1 VTVYGR
7 AREGPDGFEPERLV
21 LGFTTLANIDRL
33 LASLIHMAG
42 GLWGEGRQPVS
53 ESTLAQL
60 FTNLA
65 EQYGDST
72 AVIDADAAGNSV
84 SFSQLND
91 RATSLAGGLRSLGL
105 ERGDP
110 VALFLPN
117 GTDWLVLLLAAA
129 RLGLIVVG
137 VNTRYRADDLRHI
150 LALSEAKALVVP
162 DEFLGIDYFAI
173 VEEALSRLSNPPA
186 LIVAPHPGE
195 RWVTTHIAV
204 TGLADLR
211 TGEATDDQAD
221 PSDMLITFSTSGT
234 TGLPKLAL
242 HDHGGTIIHCQAAAR
257 ACDLGPGDASLLLV
271 PLCGAFGLIT
281 ALATLSAGACLVVS
295 ARFSPV
301 ESCSLIARHQVTHV
315 NGSDDML
322 LAILDA
328 DTSGGVDLTTWRSG
342 VYAEFTNVG
351 RRVVEVADAHGNVR
365 LSGAYGSS
373 ECLSLMAYWPGDSP
387 IDVRARKGGTL
398 VDDTA
403 SVRIVSGEDGRR
415 LGIGEIGELQFR
427 GPSVLRGYFHD
438 DVETRAS
445 TTADG
450 WFRSGD
456 LGQLDGDDDRSF
468 LYQARSGDSLR
479 LRGFL
484 TDPIEIEQ
492 KLLAH
497 PSVRAAQVVGV
508 TAPNA
513 GDTCVAFVVPV
524 DGAMVVEAEVVAF
537 CEAGLAAYKVPERVI
552 AVEAFPTVD
561 GPNGVK
567 VLKSELRAQAI
578 QVLGRC
584 EQ

>member
-1 VTVYGR
+1 MT
-7 AREGPDGFEPERLV
+7 D
-21 LGFTTLANIDRL
+21 
-33 LASLIHMAG
+33 
-42 GLWGEGRQPVS
+42 GLWGDGLRPIPEC
-53 ESTLAQL
+53 TLAQL
-60 FTNLA
+60 FVNLA
-65 EQYGDST
+65 EKYGDST
-72 AVIDADAAGNSV
+72 AVISADVAGDTM
-84 SFSQLND
+84 SFSQLSD
-91 RATSLAGGLRSLGL
+91 EATSLAGGLRSVGL

-117 GTDWLVLLLAAA
+117 GADWLVLLLAAA

-137 VNTRYRADDLRHI
+137 VNTRYRPDDLEHV
-150 LALSEAKALVVP
+150 LALSKARALVVP
-162 DEFLGIDYFAI
+162 DEFLDIDYFAI
-173 VEEALSRLSNPPA
+173 VEEALSRLRNPPG
-186 LIVAPHPGE
+186 LIVAPRPGE
-195 RWVTTHIAV
+195 RWATSHIAV
-204 TGLADLR
+204 SGLAELR
-211 TGEATDDQAD
+211 TSEATVDQAD
-221 PSDMLITFSTSGT
+221 PGDMLITFSTSGT

-242 HDHGGTIIHCQAAAR
+242 HDHRGTIIHCQAAAR

-281 ALATLSAGACLVVS
+281 ALATLCAGARLVVS

-301 ESCSLIARHQVTHV
+301 ESCSLIARHRVTHV

-328 DTSGGVDLTTWRSG
+328 DTSGSVDLATWRSG

-351 RRVVEVADAHGNVR
+351 RRVVEVAEAHGNVR

-373 ECLSLMAYWPGDSP
+373 ECLSLMAHWPGDCP
-387 IDVRARKGGTL
+387 IDVRARKGGRL

-415 LGIGEIGELQFR
+415 LGVGEIGELQFR
-427 GPSVLRGYFHD
+427 GPSVFRGYLHD

-456 LGQLDGDDDRSF
+456 LGQFDEDDDRSF

-484 TDPIEIEQ
+484 TDPVEIEQ

-497 PSVRAAQVVGV
+497 PSVRASQVVGV
-508 TAPNA
+508 KAPTG
-513 GDTCVAFVVPV
+513 GDTCVAFVRLVEGTTV
-524 DGAMVVEAEVVAF
+524 DEAELVEF
-537 CEAGLAAYKVPERVI
+537 CEAGLAGYKVPQRVFAI
-552 AVEAFPTVD
+552 EAFPTVY

-567 VLKSELRAQAI
+567 VLKSELRARAI
-578 QVLGRC
+578 QALGYG
-584 EQ
+584 EP